1 MDSGAVPLARRVRND
16 GAFGVWGVSFKA
28 AIAIPVSFRR
38 HLRYEPRNR
47 WLRPAPVAD
56 ILRRHSDLAP

>member
-16 GAFGVWGVSFKA
+16 GAFRSWGVSFKG

-56 ILRRHSDLAP
+56 ILRRHSDSAP